1 MAVWPTRNGA
11 VVGMKVSTF
20 EKGKTSFVY
29 IVLVVKSF
37 SGKGEITLIFL
48 GLDFF
53 II

>member
-1 MAVWPTRNGA
+1 MILLSHAEIQED
-11 VVGMKVSTF
+11 

-37 SGKGEITLIFL
+37 SGEGEITLIFL